1 MSRPAP
7 GRGGVA
13 PWGGVCLCLVAGCG
27 RLNPYNGEDLP
38 SRFTARPRVGGRHA
52 AGRIFGFRLCVTARP
67 RVGGRRAVVA
77 RRAMVSWWSSSWSTP
92 YGGPVVLVCVVVRKG
107 CVSVL
112 TGCVIFGKL
121 FWEKQVW

>member
-38 SRFTARPRVGGRHA
+38 SRFTARPRVEGRHA

-67 RVGGRRAVVA
+67 RVGGTLAVTL
-77 RRAMVSWWSSSWSTP
+77 VS
-92 YGGPVVLVCVVVRKG
+92 
-107 CVSVL
+107 
-112 TGCVIFGKL
+112 L
-121 FWEKQVW
+121 FTHENPFSDTSDEIIECIR

>member
-27 RLNPYNGEDLP
+27 RFRLNPYNGEDLP
-38 SRFTARPRVGGRHA
+38 SRFTAPRPRVGGRHA

-67 RVGGRRAVVA
+67 RVGGTLAVTL
-77 RRAMVSWWSSSWSTP
+77 VS
-92 YGGPVVLVCVVVRKG
+92 
-107 CVSVL
+107 
-112 TGCVIFGKL
+112 L
-121 FWEKQVW
+121 FTQENPFSDTSDEIIECIR